1 MPLAGASFCS
11 LICNQMSSRTR
22 GQDFLTDISSLV
34 GRVRTLEL
42 VTFGEDESPPSVQES
57 IVVGSISVPV
67 SSSLSATAAAFAP
80 AAVSASVPISAP
92 VAEPALST
100 NSAPANTASSS
111 ALVSDSRK
119 VYVTPLADRLRGGA
133 PSGSE
138 QTSGP
143 VGMIVVKT
151 AEQFLAR
158 WASLDTDAERQA
170 FELEHSN
177 NVEQVVVN
185 EASKKAGARTIA
197 ALALMQQQL
206 AESRA
211 ETAAARAAA
220 DAAIAAQA
228 NQVNHSEAHKPKPP
242 PSFENKEKDLP
253 IQKWLPVVEN
263 HLKGCPDKD
272 YLRIASSYLGGK
284 PRSFWQSKYDLRLKE
299 EPPIENP
306 PEFFRE
312 TMLAGYGLKDDV
324 QTYWDTWNKLRQG
337 SGEDI
342 ADYNIAFE
350 QARTDLSDEIH
361 DEQVLVEKYKS
372 GLQKDIK
379 ELARVSPSGKRW
391 TSLSDLIT
399 YCTLQWP
406 TIQARLDKGVGG
418 SNRAPSG
425 KVGGKRKA
433 MSPNRSGR
441 SKEARSETGSPGK
454 FPRLS
459 EEQKAK
465 NIKDGVCHLC
475 RSPDHF
481 SNKCPTRK
489 VEWRSKKGK
498 NNKKKDFS

>member
-1 MPLAGASFCS
+1 
-11 LICNQMSSRTR
+11 MSGRVR

-67 SSSLSATAAAFAP
+67 SSALSATAAEFAP
-80 AAVSASVPISAP
+80 AAISASAPASASASVS
-92 VAEPALST
+92 VASSSLST
-100 NSAPANTASSS
+100 PPEILTPSS

-138 QTSGP
+138 QTSGS
-143 VGMIVVKT
+143 VDMLVIKT

-158 WASLDTDAERQA
+158 WAALNSDAERKA

-177 NVEQVVVN
+177 SPEQVVVN
-185 EASKKAGARTIA
+185 EAVKKCGVRTQ
-197 ALALMQQQL
+197 LALDEMQAL
-206 AESRA
+206 LMESRA
-211 ETAAARAAA
+211 EAAAARAAA

-228 NQVNHSEAHKPKPP
+228 NQVNHSETHKPKPP
-242 PSFENKEKDLP
+242 PSFENKEKDLS

-263 HLKGCPDKD
+263 HLNGCADKD

-299 EPPIENP
+299 GTPIENP

-312 TMLAGYGLKDDV
+312 TMLAGYGLKDEV
-324 QTYWDTWNKLRQG
+324 QTYWDTWAKLRQAP
-337 SGEDI
+337 GEDI
-342 ADYNIAFE
+342 SDYNIAFE
-350 QARTDLSDEIH
+350 QARTDLADEIH
-361 DEQVLVEKYKS
+361 DEAVLVEKYKA
-372 GLQKDIK
+372 GLQKDIR

-441 SKEARSETGSPGK
+441 SSKASSEAGNFSK
-454 FPRLS
+454 LPRLS
-459 EEQKAK
+459 EEQKAQ
-465 NIKDGVCHLC
+465 NIKDNVCHLC
-475 RSPDHF
+475 RSPDHY
-481 SNKCPTRK
+481 SNKCPTRQVDWK
-489 VEWRSKKGK
+489 NKKGK
-498 NNKKKDFS
+498 NGKRKDFS

>member
-1 MPLAGASFCS
+1 
-11 LICNQMSSRTR
+11 MSGRSR

-42 VTFGEDESPPSVQES
+42 VTFGEDESPPSVQPS
-57 IVVGSISVPV
+57 VQDCIVVGEISVPV
-67 SSSLSATAAAFAP
+67 SSALSATAAAFAP
-80 AAVSASVPISAP
+80 AAISGSVPISVPVAAP
-92 VAEPALST
+92 VVST
-100 NSAPANTASSS
+100 IPAPANTASSS

-138 QTSGP
+138 QTSGS
-143 VGMIVVKT
+143 VGMLVIKT
-151 AEQFLAR
+151 AEQFLLR
-158 WASLDTDAERQA
+158 WAALDTDEARKA
-170 FELEHSN
+170 FEQEHSN

-185 EASKKAGARTIA
+185 EAAKKVNARTLA
-197 ALALMQQQL
+197 ALEVMQQQL
-206 AESRA
+206 VESRA
-211 ETAAARAAA
+211 EAAAARAAA

-242 PSFENKEKDLP
+242 PSFENKEKDLS

-263 HLKGCPDKD
+263 HLSQCADKD
-272 YLRIASSYLGGK
+272 YLRVASSYLGGK

-299 EPPIENP
+299 GTPIENA

-312 TMLAGYGLKDDV
+312 TMLAGYGLKDEV
-324 QTYWDTWNKLRQG
+324 QTYWDTWTKLRQG
-337 SGEDI
+337 PGEHI
-342 ADYNIAFE
+342 SDYNIAFE
-350 QARTDLSDEIH
+350 QARTDLADEIH

-406 TIQARLDKGVGG
+406 TVQARLERGVGG

-441 SKEARSETGSPGK
+441 SKETQSETGSPGK

-459 EEQKAK
+459 AEQKAK

-475 RSPDHF
+475 GSPDHF
-481 SNKCPTRK
+481 SNTCPKRK
-489 VEWRSKKGK
+489 VDWKNKKGK
-498 NNKKKDFS
+498 NNKKQNFS